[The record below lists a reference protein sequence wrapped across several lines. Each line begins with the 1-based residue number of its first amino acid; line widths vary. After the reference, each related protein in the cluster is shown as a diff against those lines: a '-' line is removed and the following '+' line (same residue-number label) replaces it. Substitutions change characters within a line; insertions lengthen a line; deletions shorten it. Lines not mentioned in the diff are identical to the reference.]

1 MVKLT
6 KPRHKEKKERKKKE
20 KKKDGEPK
28 KSIGRDGGQSTVK
41 KTNKH
46 LKKRK
51 KNPVSGTVEF
61 QS

>member
-1 MVKLT
+1 M
-6 KPRHKEKKERKKKE
+6 EKQ
-20 KKKDGEPK
+20 
-28 KSIGRDGGQSTVK
+28 SIGRDGGQRMN

-51 KNPVSGTVEF
+51 INPSSGTVEF